1 MKSSLKNYCLF
12 TKFRVVWVPPD
23 ETLPMRGRF
32 KRKMMNEKSLI
43 KMTGI
48 TKCFSGVV
56 ANDDV
61 DFDLKFGEIH
71 CILGENGAGKTT
83 LMNILSGMYQADDG
97 TITVR
102 DREVK
107 IRMPKDSLKLGIGM
121 VYQHFSLVSNLTV
134 LENLLLGFEGGFMLN
149 LKNATRRLRSI
160 AAEFGLYIDPQR
172 KVQGLSVAEK
182 QQTEILKILY
192 HNSEVLILDEPSSM
206 LAPIEANR
214 LYQTLKLLRKAGK
227 SIVLITHNLVEA
239 LAVADRISVMRS
251 GKKTAEL
258 SGDSLKRMG
267 NKTASDKILELM
279 FAERPPPES
288 IRIELRSGDEELLQ
302 IRNIEVRDSNGLNGL
317 KRVSFGIGRGEIV
330 GITGIAGEAQRLLAE
345 VIAGQKRA
353 NSGQLIFRGQDITHL
368 DVAQRF
374 DLGIRYISADRMEE
388 GCVRDMPLSD
398 NSILQSYYRL
408 PFSRYG
414 ILKPQQIQTFAKK
427 LIRRFAIR
435 AAGPQAHIGT
445 LSGGNIQKL
454 ILARSM
460 YGKPEL
466 LICSNPT
473 NGLDAKTVR
482 FIQNLLKEE
491 SRQGTA
497 VLLITSDLDE
507 LFKCSHR
514 IGVLFNGAII
524 DLMDRQHVTVD
535 RVGKLMLGV
544 CG

>member
-1 MKSSLKNYCLF
+1 MF
-12 TKFRVVWVPPD
+12 PD
-23 ETLPMRGRF
+23 ETLPIKSCLGQ
-32 KRKMMNEKSLI
+32 KRMNDKSLI

-48 TKCFSGVV
+48 TKYFSGVA
-56 ANDDV
+56 ANDNV
-61 DFDLKFGEIH
+61 DFDLQIGEIH

-83 LMNILSGMYQADDG
+83 LMNILSGMYKADSG
-97 TITVR
+97 MITVR
-102 DREVK
+102 GREVD
-107 IRMPKDSLKLGIGM
+107 IRSPQDSLKLGIGM
-121 VYQHFSLVSNLTV
+121 VYQHFSLVPNLTV

-149 LKNATRRLRSI
+149 QKKAAGKLRSI
-160 AAEFGLYIDPQR
+160 SAKFGLFIDPQR
-172 KVQGLSVAEK
+172 KVQGFSVAEK
-182 QQTEILKILY
+182 QQTEILKILF

-227 SIVLITHNLVEA
+227 SIVLITHNLSEA
-239 LAVADRISVMRS
+239 LAVADRITVMRS
-251 GKKTAEL
+251 GKKTADL

-279 FAERPPPES
+279 FAERPPPVS
-288 IRIELRSGDEELLQ
+288 IRIEPRSDDEELLQ
-302 IRNIEVRDSNGLNGL
+302 IRDIEVRDRDGHNGL
-317 KRVSFGIGRGEIV
+317 KRVSFRIRRGEIV

-345 VIAGQKRA
+345 VIWGQKRA
-353 NSGQLIFRGQDITHL
+353 NSGLLIFRGQDITRL
-368 DVAQRF
+368 DVARRF
-374 DLGIRYISADRMEE
+374 DLGIRYISADRMAE
-388 GCVRDMPLSD
+388 GCVRDMPLAD
-398 NSILQSYYRL
+398 NSILQSYNRL

-414 ILKPQQIQTFAKK
+414 ILKPQQIQAFAKE

-435 AAGPQAHIGT
+435 AAGPQAHMGT

-482 FIQNLLKEE
+482 FIHNLLKEE

-524 DLMDRQHVTVD
+524 DLMDRQQVTVD
-535 RVGKLMLGV
+535 KVGKLMLGV